1 MVEVELSC
9 LSYVKMFLHACRY
22 PHCAVNGLL
31 LSSSPAEGAMCV
43 SDCIPLLHS
52 GLSLSAMTEV
62 ALNQVDV
69 WCAQNQQRIV
79 GYYQANASVSD
90 NSPTPCAVKIADK
103 IAEQCS
109 SAVLVMVENSKV
121 SAEYGAPPIVVYEK
135 RDARWTLKDKH
146 QIMLRQWEQTRA
158 VAEELR
164 ADRAQALLVDFD
176 SHLDD
181 LRRDWTNPELNAR
194 IAELRAPA
202 GAGL

>member
-1 MVEVELSC
+1 
-9 LSYVKMFLHACRY
+9 
-22 PHCAVNGLL
+22 
-31 LSSSPAEGAMCV
+31 
-43 SDCIPLLHS
+43 
-52 GLSLSAMTEV
+52 
-62 ALNQVDV
+62 Q
-69 WCAQNQQRIV
+69 
-79 GYYQANASVSD
+79 
-90 NSPTPCAVKIADK
+90 
-103 IAEQCS
+103 
-109 SAVLVMVENSKV
+109 VENSKV

-146 QIMLRQWEQTRA
+146 QIMLRHWEQTRA